1 LWFQVFNPFFPFPV
15 VLTDP
20 NIFAEGAPLCRLI
33 NDTKTG
39 GGLGTNKVSGTST
52 SYENYRTRQRQY
64 FQRAHA
70 MFNQLNKYLKKN
82 GRPPILLRSPS
93 AIPLLYEERR
103 IRNDTLSFDARVA
116 EVERRFEAE
125 VAQGWFR
132 WEDLMHEQSVRNMF
146 TGDAS
151 PTPWLMC
158 HLVLTGTCHGTG
170 SSATNGVRDLGVRA
184 QNRVAYEA
192 SQASSS
198 SSSN

>member
-1 LWFQVFNPFFPFPV
+1 
-15 VLTDP
+15 
-20 NIFAEGAPLCRLI
+20 
-33 NDTKTG
+33 
-39 GGLGTNKVSGTST
+39 
-52 SYENYRTRQRQY
+52 
-64 FQRAHA
+64 

-93 AIPLLYEERR
+93 AIPLLYEQRNRTERY
-103 IRNDTLSFDARVA
+103 DTLSFDAHVA

-170 SSATNGVRDLGVRA
+170 SNATNGVRDSGVRA

>member
-1 LWFQVFNPFFPFPV
+1 MWVQVFNPFFPFPV
-15 VLTDP
+15 AVTSVSLFED
-20 NIFAEGAPLCRLI
+20 NAPLGRLVA
-33 NDTKTG
+33 DTTRD
-39 GGLGTNKVSGTST
+39 GGLRTNKVPGTST
-52 SYENYRTRQRQY
+52 SYENYRSGQRLCLQN
-64 FQRAHA
+64 AHA

-93 AIPLLYEERR
+93 AIPLLYEEKKYSRTG
-103 IRNDTLSFDARVA
+103 ISFDARV
-116 EVERRFEAE
+116 VQLERRFEAE

-170 SSATNGVRDLGVRA
+170 SNATNGVRDSGVRA